1 VRTLFASRVFALF
14 AACAASAAAL
24 LYSAPAEAQL
34 HVDVGAEVGVMKRFL
49 GGRLSGN
56 PDAGFGPVAEIHAH
70 VAVLPMLRAGVY
82 LEHDISP
89 ISGVSARQITAG
101 GLRAKWLPPFVR
113 TDQYYTWLYFGL
125 GYAGVYMPSFHT
137 QVPSSSDP
145 TRLVD
150 ASIGGSTGG
159 FVDVPIGVGFAYKL
173 RKPWELTVELGTRL
187 GFFHGGAAYDGPT
200 GSIPGYPGLATDAP
214 GNDVFALSLSIGIN
228 LDL

>member
-1 VRTLFASRVFALF
+1 MKTLFAFAS
-14 AACAASAAAL
+14 SALAL
-24 LYSAPAEAQL
+24 LVTAPAGAQV
-34 HVDVGAEVGVMKRFL
+34 HVDVGAEVGIMKRFL

-70 VAVLPMLRAGVY
+70 VALLPMLRVGAYV
-82 LEHDISP
+82 EHDISP
-89 ISGVSARQITAG
+89 ISGVSKRQITSG

-113 TDQYYTWLYFGL
+113 TDKYYTWAFVGV

-145 TRLVD
+145 TRVVD
-150 ASIGGSTGG
+150 GSIGGSTGS
-159 FVDVPIGVGFAYKL
+159 FIEMPLGVGFAYKL
-173 RKPWELTVELGTRL
+173 RKPWELTVELGSRI

-200 GSIPGYPGLATDAP
+200 GSAPGYPVLTADGP
-214 GNDVFALSLSIGIN
+214 GKDVFALSLSVGIN